1 MHPSIYHTKS
11 LLHRHKFVL
20 YPAETCSSSLA
31 RRTNTHEPRCPFC
44 PGWILLAGWSCVG
57 PAGPL
62 SKGGTSYI
70 HILLCI
76 SDTASSGVFPGAPAT
91 LDRVNAN
98 QLCGGGYTVQIEEPL
113 HLQSIPAS
121 NPGVFPRSFHQF
133 SPFSTLK
140 LLVWRTP
147 CIRRRFKAGGLKDL
161 FPALLNSSGEKRGKC
176 APKKWALTV
185 SLLANSHLFGG
196 ECLVSQRD

>member
-121 NPGVFPRSFHQF
+121 NPGVFLLSREEKRKSVSVFPLISSVLAIFDSEHARAESAVHLPPVQVGQVKRS
-133 SPFSTLK
+133 SSRRFSTDS
-140 LLVWRTP
+140 RP
-147 CIRRRFKAGGLKDL
+147 I
-161 FPALLNSSGEKRGKC
+161 
-176 APKKWALTV
+176 
-185 SLLANSHLFGG
+185 
-196 ECLVSQRD
+196 